1 MTSGNCK
8 IRDAQEG
15 DRPPLVVGG
24 GFAGLAAAALLAE
37 RGLRPI
43 VLEARGRLGGRSTAF
58 EDRETG
64 ERVDNG
70 QHVLF
75 GCYTETLAFLHRIGA
90 DGNVRTQPSLA
101 IPFIDEHGARSEL
114 RCPRLPAPL
123 HLLAGVL
130 QWTAIP
136 LRDRLS
142 ALKLAPA
149 LLRRTTAPARGTV
162 ADWLRAHGQSPRLIT
177 ALWEPLAVAA
187 LNQPIESAAA
197 APFVT
202 VVRRMFGPDPGAAAI
217 VLPAVP
223 LDEMYA
229 EPARRFIERHGG
241 EVRTGALARI
251 TTGEDGV
258 AGVSVRG
265 EAIPASWVIAA
276 VPWHALPAL
285 FPDPAPALRGALDA
299 AARTASM
306 PIVTVNLWY
315 DRVVMDEP
323 FVGLI
328 GRPIHWIFD
337 KRQVFGEQ
345 ASHLSLVVSAAGTL
359 DGIAREDLI
368 ALADR
373 EVRAALPGARDASL
387 RGATVVREK
396 RATFSLAIDQPARPA
411 ARTSI
416 PGLVLAGDWIDTA
429 LPSTIE
435 GAVLS
440 GHTAARLLLDS

>member
-8 IRDAQEG
+8 IAI
-15 DRPPLVVGG
+15 VGG
-24 GFAGLAAAALLAE
+24 GFAGLSAAAILAE
-37 RGLRPI
+37 RGLKPI
-43 VLEARGRLGGRSTAF
+43 VLEARGRLGGRATAF

-75 GCYTETLAFLHRIGA
+75 GCYTETLAFLRRIGA
-90 DGNVRTQPSLA
+90 DGNVRMQPSLA
-101 IPFIDEHGARSEL
+101 IPFIDERGTRSAL
-114 RCPRLPAPL
+114 HCPRLPAPL

-130 QWTAIP
+130 RWDAIP

-142 ALKLAPA
+142 ALRLAPG
-149 LLRRTTAPARGTV
+149 LLRARLGGGAQAVSGSV
-162 ADWLRAHGQSPRLIT
+162 ADWLRAHGQSSRLIT

-187 LNQPIESAAA
+187 LNQSIDTADA

-202 VVRRMFGPDPGAAAI
+202 VLARMFGPDPTAAAL
-217 VLPAVP
+217 VLPTVP
-223 LDEMYA
+223 LDDMYA
-229 EPARRFIERHGG
+229 GPARAFIERHGG
-241 EVRTGALARI
+241 QVRTDALARI
-251 TTGEDGV
+251 TTGPSGV
-258 AGVSVRG
+258 TGVFVRG
-265 EAIPASWVIAA
+265 YAVPVSRVIAA

-285 FPDPAPALRGALDA
+285 FTDPAPALRATLDA
-299 AARTASM
+299 AGRTGSM

-328 GRPIHWIFD
+328 GRTIHWIFD
-337 KRQVFGEQ
+337 KRQVFAEQ
-345 ASHLSLVVSAAGTL
+345 ASHLSLVVSAAGAL
-359 DGIAREDLI
+359 DGMGREELI

-373 EVRAALPGARDASL
+373 EVRAAITTARTARLL
-387 RGATVVREK
+387 RGTVVREK
-396 RATFSLAIDQPARPA
+396 RATFSLAAGQPARPA
-411 ARTSI
+411 ARTPV
-416 PGLVLAGDWIDTA
+416 PGLFLAGDWIETS

>member
-1 MTSGNCK
+1 M
-8 IRDAQEG
+8 
-15 DRPPLVVGG
+15 VGG
-24 GFAGLAAAALLAE
+24 GFAGLSAASVLAE

-58 EDRETG
+58 VDRESG
-64 ERVDNG
+64 EHVDNG

-75 GCYTETLAFLHRIGA
+75 GCYTETRTFLRRIGA

-101 IPFIDEHGARSEL
+101 IPFVNERGTRSEL

-130 QWTAIP
+130 TWTAIP

-149 LLRRTTAPARGTV
+149 LLRRNTAPITGTV
-162 ADWLRAHGQSPRLIT
+162 ADWLRAHGQSSRLIT

-187 LNQPIESAAA
+187 LNQSIESAAA

-202 VVRRMFGPDPGAAAI
+202 VVRRMFGPDPEAAAI

-241 EVRTGALARI
+241 EVRTDALARI
-251 TTGEDGV
+251 ATTSDGV
-258 AGVSVRG
+258 GGVSVRG
-265 EAIPASWVIAA
+265 DAIPASQVIAA

-285 FPDPAPALRGALDA
+285 FPSPASALDTILDA
-299 AARTASM
+299 AARTAPM

-328 GRPIHWIFD
+328 GRTIHWIFD
-337 KRQVFGEQ
+337 KRQVFGEH

-359 DGIAREDLI
+359 DGIGREDLI

-387 RGATVVREK
+387 RGGTVVREK
-396 RATFSLAIDQPARPA
+396 RATFSLALDQPPRPP
-411 ARTSI
+411 ARTPV
-416 PGLVLAGDWIDTA
+416 PGLILAGDWIDTA